1 MAFHCSMC
9 SYTSTQFK
17 QFSNHL
23 VRYHRNDPH
32 FIVHCSFSDCMYST
46 RSWNAFKLH
55 VSRKHRHDR
64 QSDDVNYVVSSSSC
78 GSDDDADA
86 NHYSIQ
92 QWFTASYLLKLE
104 TQYKMPQQGINDVV
118 SCTGTY
124 MKQSLDNFKLQLK
137 KRLSEGQPIDNAIE
151 DIELSS
157 LDTFA
162 TTYMRDKFYETIY
175 VVM

>member
-1 MAFHCSMC
+1 MYMHYYSCRYCTGMAFHCSMC

-32 FIVHCSFSDCMYST
+32 FRVHCSFSDCMYST

-78 GSDDDADA
+78 GSDDDAVYFFPFNSQHA
-86 NHYSIQ
+86 KGFLVHLPSVVQSRVEI
-92 QWFTASYLLKLE
+92 LLN
-104 TQYKMPQQGINDVV
+104 GIT
-118 SCTGTY
+118 SCNY
-124 MKQSLDNFKLQLK
+124 YHFD
-137 KRLSEGQPIDNAIE
+137 
-151 DIELSS
+151 
-157 LDTFA
+157 
-162 TTYMRDKFYETIY
+162 
-175 VVM
+175 